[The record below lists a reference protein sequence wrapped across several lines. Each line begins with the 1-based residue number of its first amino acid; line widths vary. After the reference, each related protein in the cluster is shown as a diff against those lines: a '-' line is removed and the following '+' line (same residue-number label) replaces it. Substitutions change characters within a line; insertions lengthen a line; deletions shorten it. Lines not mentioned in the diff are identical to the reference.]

1 MPTTGPRLPASSRSA
16 TKAGPGPSA
25 CRREGTCGRG
35 AASAGTA
42 RAATGCRP
50 SLPPAPG
57 ATATSASAGVSLPFI
72 NLLSLHCRPVPA
84 GYEILDNTSTVCAAG
99 RTCINYKRCPEATQ
113 LFSDKKLGILSDE
126 EAVKQYEENSCKF
139 TSNSSGYCCP
149 PGKYQES
156 YKV

>member
-1 MPTTGPRLPASSRSA
+1 MPTTGPMLPASSPSA
-16 TKAGPGPSA
+16 TKAGSGPSA
-25 CRREGTCGRG
+25 CWREGTCGRG
-35 AASAGTA
+35 AASARTA
-42 RAATGCRP
+42 GAVTGCRP

-57 ATATSASAGVSLPFI
+57 ATATSASAGVSQPFL

-84 GYEILDNTSTVCAAG
+84 GYETLDDTSAACAAG

-113 LFSDKKLGILSDE
+113 LFADKKLGILSDE
-126 EAVKQYEENSCKF
+126 EAVKQYKDNSCNL